1 MLLDMKIPET
11 MNDTQRRIKKR
22 DTAIDFVKFMALFLV
37 LNSHM
42 VKCYPKYQF
51 LATGGA
57 IGDALF
63 FFASGFTLF
72 LGSGGGRFD
81 EWYKRRIKRIYPS
94 LIAVAI
100 IGVFI
105 FGRNDSFWDIIIA
118 KRYWFVQCIFVL
130 YPLLYL
136 AKKYVTRHFML
147 LCVLTIIIMSAFPL
161 LFNGESMFWG
171 SGYYRWAVFLLF
183 MLLGAIIGKER
194 ERVNQLNVWLV
205 LSLLIVCVV
214 GWYGTVYLLGKSS
227 LQVLSILPMMGVVFF
242 SYCLGRS
249 RPFER
254 LLNSRFG
261 VAIISIGA
269 LCLESYLIQKM
280 IITSDWNNLFPLN
293 IPIIMS
299 LVLIASYMAKVLANL
314 IGQIFDS
321 QPLSWKSILHVY

>member
-1 MLLDMKIPET
+1 
-11 MNDTQRRIKKR
+11 MNDNQTKSKQR

-42 VKCYPKYQF
+42 GDCYPQYQF

-57 IGDALF
+57 VGDALF

-72 LGSGGGRFD
+72 LGSRGGRFD

-100 IGVFI
+100 LGVLV
-105 FGRNDSFWDIIIA
+105 FGRNDSFGDVIIA

-136 AKKYVTRHFML
+136 AKKYVSRHNVF
-147 LCVLTIIIMSAFPL
+147 LCVLTIIIMSVFPL

-171 SGYYRWAVFLLF
+171 GGYYRWAVFLLF

-194 ERVNQLNVWLV
+194 ERVKQLNVWLV
-205 LSLLIVCVV
+205 LIMIIACVL
-214 GWYGTVYLLGKSS
+214 GWYGTVFLLAKSS
-227 LQVLSILPMMGVVFF
+227 LQVLSILPMMGVVF
-242 SYCLGRS
+242 STYCLGRS
-249 RPFER
+249 LPFEQ
-254 LLNSRFG
+254 LLNSKFG
-261 VAIISIGA
+261 VVIISIGA

-280 IITSDWNNLFPLN
+280 IITSDWNSLFPWN
-293 IPIIMS
+293 IPIIML
-299 LVLIASYMAKVLANL
+299 LVLIASYVAKVLANL

-321 QPLSWKSILHVY
+321 QPLNWKSVLRIY